1 MLYVKIGDSVR
12 VCINSSQRR
21 KICYVCWTKS
31 CVGCRYCSLSMF
43 ILWMTGVYT
52 CLSPGFHSSTVKP
65 FYFGF
70 PRKINVTQSF
80 FGLSAL
86 IVLMFIMFFQD
97 SHDKMWYLPFQES
110 IPLYRFA
117 VPPSALALASERLI
131 HIFSKGHI
139 ICLHYTIIILFI
151 FNIYLNSVHIYST
164 YSGYILWS
172 VHIISYHII
181 SYHIISYI

>member
-1 MLYVKIGDSVR
+1 
-12 VCINSSQRR
+12 
-21 KICYVCWTKS
+21 
-31 CVGCRYCSLSMF
+31 MF

-52 CLSPGFHSSTVKP
+52 CFSPGFHSSTVKP

-70 PRKINVTQSF
+70 PRKISVTQSF

-117 VPPSALALASERLI
+117 VPRQPSLSLPKAWSTYFLKVISYRVLTL
-131 HIFSKGHI
+131 
-139 ICLHYTIIILFI
+139 YYIIILFI
-151 FNIYLNSVHIYST
+151 LNIYLNSVHII
-164 YSGYILWS
+164 YILHIPFIFCNS
-172 VHIISYHII
+172 VHIISYFIISCHII
-181 SYHIISYI
+181 SYHVICMCI